1 MDQIKREKFVSVFRE
16 ESATINTRSFFETT
30 FGFIPHIIYEGSKPT
45 VHSLLRQNKGIFVSL
60 RFEAALLEDPRI
72 VMVPI
77 EDEQFQTTV
86 GLSWLKSNKW
96 LKSNNKNAQCQ
107 YFIQFAKKY
116 FAEQSIEIIEDT
128 RKTE

>member
-1 MDQIKREKFVSVFRE
+1 M
-16 ESATINTRSFFETT
+16 
-30 FGFIPHIIYEGSKPT
+30 
-45 VHSLLRQNKGIFVSL
+45 HSLLRQNKGIFVSL

-86 GLSWLKSNKW
+86 GLSWLKSN
-96 LKSNNKNAQCQ
+96 NKNAQCQ

-116 FAEQSIEIIEDT
+116 FAEQSIEIIEDK